1 MRAKVFKLL
10 IVMSL
15 CGLWGC
21 SSQKRV
27 QRAAAD
33 KQPAVDP
40 NPQQQKQ
47 VPARSSAHASQ
58 PAAASVDVPKVKTN
72 KDVAPQ
78 HEVIP
83 PNETKV
89 APKEESTRGK
99 PPEMKVANGFDRNPY
114 LVSVLKPLVPQ
125 RSSLK
130 QAATGF
136 KNQRQFITTLH
147 LSRNLVIPFDM
158 IKIRVTGAHRM
169 SLDDSLRDIRPSLS
183 KSMVKDEVKK
193 AEQQAKNDESRA
205 KDEAKKAAAQD
216 KLASNGKSVVG
227 GSLSSASSHR

>member
-99 PPEMKVANGFDRNPY
+99 APEMKVANGFDRNPY

-136 KNQRQFITTLH
+136 KNQRQFIAALH
-147 LSRNLVIPFDM
+147 LSRNLVIPFDQ
-158 IKIRVTGAHRM
+158 IKIRVTGSHRM
-169 SLDDSLRDIRPSLS
+169 SLSDSLRDIRPSLS
-183 KSMVKDEVKK
+183 KSMAKDEVKK
-193 AEQQAKNDESRA
+193 AEKQAKDDESRA
-205 KDEAKKAAAQD
+205 KEAKTAAAHD
-216 KLASNGKSVVG
+216 KLANNGKSAVAG
-227 GSLSSASSHR
+227 NLPSASSHK